1 MNLRIRKVRKMLDL
15 TQKEFAE
22 RLGIKQNSIALIE
35 SGKRNTSN
43 QVVLSICREFNVDE
57 KWLRTGIG
65 NMFNTKIEDDI
76 SEIVDK
82 YNLSVYGEQIIR
94 TYIEMNAK
102 QRSVI
107 DDFVKNLITNCSVD
121 SAIEDRNKSYSELYE
136 DIPDTPEE
144 FERQFPPVS
153 IDDDNNNEVG

>member
-1 MNLRIRKVRKMLDL
+1 MLDL

-82 YNLSVYGEQIIR
+82 YNLSLYGEQIIR
-94 TYIEMNAK
+94 TYIEMNDK

-121 SAIEDRNKSYSELYE
+121 SAIEDRNKSYSELYK

-144 FERQFPPVS
+144 FERQFPPVD
-153 IDDDNNNEVG
+153 IDDNNNNEVG

>member
-82 YNLSVYGEQIIR
+82 YNLSLYGEQIIR
-94 TYIEMNAK
+94 TYIEMNDK

-153 IDDDNNNEVG
+153 IDDNNNEVG

>member
-1 MNLRIRKVRKMLDL
+1 MNLRIKKIRKALDL
-15 TQKEFAE
+15 TQRDFAKK
-22 RLGIKQNSIALIE
+22 LGMKQNTIATYEMGRCNPSEPAI
-35 SGKRNTSN
+35 
-43 QVVLSICREFNVDE
+43 VSICREFNVNE

-65 NMFNTKIEDDI
+65 NMFNAEHRDDI

-94 TYIEMNAK
+94 TYIEMNDK

-121 SAIEDRNKSYSELYE
+121 SAIEDRNKSYSELYK

>member
-82 YNLSVYGEQIIR
+82 YNLSLYGEQIIR
-94 TYIEMNAK
+94 TYIEMNDK

-121 SAIEDRNKSYSELYE
+121 SAIEDRNKSYSELYK

-144 FERQFPPVS
+144 FERQFPPVG
-153 IDDDNNNEVG
+153 IDDNNNEVG

>member
-1 MNLRIRKVRKMLDL
+1 MLDL

-82 YNLSVYGEQIIR
+82 YNLSLYGEQIIR
-94 TYIEMNAK
+94 TYIEMNDK

-121 SAIEDRNKSYSELYE
+121 SAIEDRNKSYSELYK
-136 DIPDTPEE
+136 DIPGTPEE
-144 FERQFPPVS
+144 FERQFPPVG
-153 IDDDNNNEVG
+153 IDDNNNEVG

>member
-1 MNLRIRKVRKMLDL
+1 MLDL

-82 YNLSVYGEQIIR
+82 YNLSLYGEQIIR
-94 TYIEMNAK
+94 TYIEMNDK

-153 IDDDNNNEVG
+153 IDDNNNEVG

>member
-1 MNLRIRKVRKMLDL
+1 MLDL